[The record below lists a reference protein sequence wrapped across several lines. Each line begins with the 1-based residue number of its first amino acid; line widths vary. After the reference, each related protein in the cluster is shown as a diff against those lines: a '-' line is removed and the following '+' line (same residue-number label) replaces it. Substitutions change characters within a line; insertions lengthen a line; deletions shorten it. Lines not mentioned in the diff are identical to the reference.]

1 MIHRIK
7 HLFKRAGIIAGFFM
21 VSTACAYDGSP
32 TQQIDQFFEDVRK
45 DNPDAVTHLYAQNA
59 YIRNKEEGLVF
70 LQDSIK
76 GLPAQYG
83 RYLGYEIIADDM
95 LSNSLVR
102 ISVLAKYQHHGI
114 TWEFFFYKPEK
125 VWFPA
130 QSTFVDQFQNV
141 GVRK

>member
-1 MIHRIK
+1 MKTLLLIVG
-7 HLFKRAGIIAGFFM
+7 LIAGLS
-21 VSTACAYDGSP
+21 VACSTRAWDGTP
-32 TQQIDQFFEDVRK
+32 EEQVAQFFNEISR
-45 DNPDAVTHLYAQNA
+45 NSPEAVTHLYANNA

-70 LQDSIK
+70 LQGSIT

-83 RYLGYEIIADDM
+83 RYLGYEIITQES
-95 LSNSLVR
+95 LSPSLMR

-114 TWEFFFYKPEK
+114 TWEFFFYKPED
-125 VWFPA
+125 VWFPS